1 MKTLKVAVIAMVTA
15 ISGMNIYNSQMEGG
29 MSDVLLA
36 NVDAL
41 AEIEINSDICRL
53 AVGMNC
59 YELITTPSGSSY
71 QVWNDQINKTY
82 N

>member
-15 ISGMNIYNSQMEGG
+15 ISGMNIYSSQMEGG

-41 AEIEINSDICRL
+41 AEIEINSDICRYSPGHEC
-53 AVGMNC
+53 V
-59 YELITTPSGSSY
+59 ELITTPSGSY
-71 QVWNDQINKTY
+71 HQTWYDQINKTF
-82 N
+82 

>member
-15 ISGMNIYNSQMEGG
+15 ISGMNIYNSQMEDG

-41 AEIEINSDICRL
+41 EEIEINSDICRYSPGHEC
-53 AVGMNC
+53 V
-59 YELITTPSGSSY
+59 ELITTPSGSY
-71 QVWNDQINKTY
+71 HQTWYDQINKTF
-82 N
+82 

>member
-15 ISGMNIYNSQMEGG
+15 ISGMNIYNSQMEDG

>member
-1 MKTLKVAVIAMVTA
+1 MKTLKVAVIAMVAA
-15 ISGMNIYNSQMEGG
+15 ISGMNIYSSQMEGG
-29 MSDVLLA
+29 MSDVLLT

>member
-1 MKTLKVAVIAMVTA
+1 MKVLKMAVLAMVVAV
-15 ISGMNIYNSQMEGG
+15 SGMNIYNSQKEGE

-41 AEIEINSDICRL
+41 AEIEINSEICRYAL
-53 AVGMNC
+53 GMEC
-59 YELITTPSGSSY
+59 YELITTPSGSNY
-71 QVWNDQINKTY
+71 QVWSDQINKTF

>member
-1 MKTLKVAVIAMVTA
+1 MKVLKMTVLAMVMA
-15 ISGMNIYNSQMEGG
+15 VSGMNIYNSQKESK

-41 AEIEINSDICRL
+41 AEIEINSEICKE
-53 AVGMNC
+53 AMGMNC

-71 QVWNDQINKTY
+71 QVWSDQINKTF

>member
-1 MKTLKVAVIAMVTA
+1 MKTLKVAVIAMVAA

-29 MSDVLLA
+29 MSDVLLT

-53 AVGMNC
+53 AVGMN
-59 YELITTPSGSSY
+59 
-71 QVWNDQINKTY
+71 
-82 N
+82 

>member
-1 MKTLKVAVIAMVTA
+1 MKTLKVAVIAMVAA

-41 AEIEINSDICRL
+41 AEIEINSDICRYSPGHEC
-53 AVGMNC
+53 V
-59 YELITTPSGSSY
+59 ELITTPSGSY
-71 QVWNDQINKTY
+71 HQTWYDQINKTF
-82 N
+82 

>member
-1 MKTLKVAVIAMVTA
+1 MKTLKVAVIAMVAA

-29 MSDVLLA
+29 MSDVLLT

-59 YELITTPSGSSY
+59 YELITTEH
-71 QVWNDQINKTY
+71 QEFHQH
-82 N
+82 

>member
-1 MKTLKVAVIAMVTA
+1 
-15 ISGMNIYNSQMEGG
+15 

-41 AEIEINSDICRL
+41 AEIEINSEICRYAL
-53 AVGMNC
+53 GMEC
-59 YELITTPSGSSY
+59 YELITTPSGSNY
-71 QVWNDQINKTY
+71 QVWSDQINKTF